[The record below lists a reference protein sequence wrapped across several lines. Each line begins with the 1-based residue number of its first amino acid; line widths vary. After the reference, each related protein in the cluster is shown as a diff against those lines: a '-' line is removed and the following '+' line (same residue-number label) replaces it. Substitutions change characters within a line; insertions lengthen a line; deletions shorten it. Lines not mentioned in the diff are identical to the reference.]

1 MINVTHDCKLGSRV
15 RQTSDSTPSDTQHVN
30 CCTGELQE
38 SWGNILGDIPTFTT
52 LNCSYCS
59 LAGSLPASWGQ
70 SFRNLEVLDLSNLNL
85 ADFEDVTF
93 NTTMPA
99 GGHDSCLTLCATH
112 GMPVPM
118 QALTV

>member
-1 MINVTHDCKLGSRV
+1 MKW
-15 RQTSDSTPSDTQHVN
+15 HVSS
-30 CCTGELQE
+30 GELQE
-38 SWGNILGDIPTFTT
+38 SWGNILGAIPAFTT
-52 LNCSYCS
+52 FNCSYCS

-99 GGHDSCLTLCATH
+99 GDSAAFRSCCTTETQARGLSVRVQRECVDSNGTL
-112 GMPVPM
+112 
-118 QALTV
+118 